1 MVNNLHKMNNCN
13 ASSTLVMI
21 VGTYELI
28 NLGRVSVTVRSNV
41 TALNT
46 TPLDQRERERKVFI
60 YTHRHSKNSIIKLI
74 QEMQLDI

>member
-1 MVNNLHKMNNCN
+1 
-13 ASSTLVMI
+13 MI

-46 TPLDQRERERKVFI
+46 TPLDEREKVK
-60 YTHRHSKNSIIKLI
+60 SSSIHIDIVKI
-74 QEMQLDI
+74 Q

>member
-13 ASSTLVMI
+13 TSCTLVMI
-21 VGTYELI
+21 VGTYELM

-46 TPLDQRERERKVFI
+46 TPLDQRERKKNLHL
-60 YTHRHSKNSIIKLI
+60 YT
-74 QEMQLDI
+74 

>member
-1 MVNNLHKMNNCN
+1 MNNCN
-13 ASSTLVMI
+13 TSRTLVMI

-46 TPLDQRERERKVFI
+46 TPLDEREKVKSSFI
-60 YTHRHSKNSIIKLI
+60 HTDVVKI
-74 QEMQLDI
+74 Q

>member
-13 ASSTLVMI
+13 TSSTLVMI

-46 TPLDQRERERKVFI
+46 TPLDEREKEKSSFI
-60 YTHRHSKNSIIKLI
+60 HIYIVKI
-74 QEMQLDI
+74 Q